1 MGRSKHTL
9 GVWRSVAVAL
19 SVLAIALKVLTPSGF
34 MLADRGSG
42 FPLVICTGQGPLV
55 IADHGDQKA
64 PAHKT
69 SETPCAFAGLG
80 APLAPEPMGQVAANS
95 PIELH
100 AILQPPWIDHRPER
114 RLAAP
119 PPQSHAPPAL
129 SELI

>member
-1 MGRSKHTL
+1 MDRAKRTL
-9 GVWRSVAVAL
+9 GVWRSVALAL
-19 SVLAIALKVLTPSGF
+19 SVLAIALKSLTPSGF
-34 MLADRGSG
+34 MLADQGSG

-80 APLAPEPMGQVAANS
+80 TPLAPEPMGQIAAIS

-100 AILQPPWIDHRPER
+100 AILQTPWIDHRPER